1 MQSLTLPRLNIVEK
15 FKMAA
20 WSLGWQYLNYYLTYK
35 GGVFSFR
42 AQYIQT
48 NE

>member
-20 WSLGWQYLNYYLTYK
+20 WSLGWQLSQLLLNLEGWCFK
-35 GGVFSFR
+35 F
-42 AQYIQT
+42 
-48 NE
+48 